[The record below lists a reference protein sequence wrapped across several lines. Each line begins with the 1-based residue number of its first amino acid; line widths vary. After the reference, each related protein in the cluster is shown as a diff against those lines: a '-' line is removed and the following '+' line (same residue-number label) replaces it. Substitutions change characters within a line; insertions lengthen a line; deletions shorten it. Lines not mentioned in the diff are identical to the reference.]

1 MNGVCNIRARNF
13 TVLSAALLVVSLIVQ
28 GGALAAAEKAA
39 AGKATPAARARAQL
53 QWLAQ
58 FADQVKAKGHE
69 AQLPPNLSRELG
81 LNAGAAP
88 TTVQQIATRVGTTVH
103 AFNVLA
109 RARGQR
115 VLFSYDEATQLTE
128 AFRLRADGTLERGV
142 SYRSGDASSAM
153 PPVVAGAGY
162 RRELRFWHEYVYG
175 KGIAP
180 PILTVPLAAP
190 AGASPDL
197 KPAAVPQAEPPPRD
211 ATTHP

>member
-1 MNGVCNIRARNF
+1 MNGACKVAG
-13 TVLSAALLVVSLIVQ
+13 LGAALLVASLIVQ
-28 GGALAAAEKAA
+28 GGALAAS
-39 AGKATPAARARAQL
+39 AGKATSGKAAPAARARAQL
-53 QWLAQ
+53 QWLAL

-69 AQLPPNLSRELG
+69 AQLPPHLSRELG
-81 LNAGAAP
+81 LNTGASP
-88 TTVQQIATRVGTTVH
+88 TIVQQIATRVGTTVH

-142 SYRSGDASSAM
+142 TYRSGDASSAM

-175 KGIAP
+175 KGVAP

-190 AGASPDL
+190 PGASPEL
-197 KPAAVPQAEPPPRD
+197 K
-211 ATTHP
+211 

>member
-1 MNGVCNIRARNF
+1 MNGACKVA
-13 TVLSAALLVVSLIVQ
+13 VLGAALLVASLIVQ
-28 GGALAAAEKAA
+28 GGALAASAGQATSGKAA
-39 AGKATPAARARAQL
+39 PAARARAQL
-53 QWLAQ
+53 QWLAL

-69 AQLPPNLSRELG
+69 AQLPPHLSRELG
-81 LNAGAAP
+81 LNTGASP
-88 TTVQQIATRVGTTVH
+88 TSVQQIATRVGTTVH

-142 SYRSGDASSAM
+142 TYRSGDASSTM
-153 PPVVAGAGY
+153 PRVVAGAGY

-175 KGIAP
+175 KGVAP

-190 AGASPDL
+190 PGASPEL
-197 KPAAVPQAEPPPRD
+197 K
-211 ATTHP
+211 

>member
-1 MNGVCNIRARNF
+1 MNRVRNIGARNF
-13 TVLSAALLVVSLIVQ
+13 TVLSTALLVSGLIVQ

>member
-1 MNGVCNIRARNF
+1 MNRARNF
-13 TVLSAALLVVSLIVQ
+13 AVLGTALLVAGLIVQ
-28 GGALAAAEKAA
+28 GETLAAT
-39 AGKATPAARARAQL
+39 ATKSTAAARARAGV

-58 FADQVKAKGHE
+58 FAEQVKATGHE
-69 AQLPPNLSRELG
+69 AQLPPHLSRELG
-81 LNAGAAP
+81 LNSGASP
-88 TTVQQIATRVGTTVH
+88 TPVQQIATRVGTMVH

-109 RARGQR
+109 HARGQR

-128 AFRLRADGTLERGV
+128 AFRLRTDGRLERGV

-175 KGIAP
+175 KGVAP

-190 AGASPDL
+190 PGANPDL
-197 KPAAVPQAEPPPRD
+197 KPTAVPQVEPPPRD
-211 ATTHP
+211 PTTHP

>member
-1 MNGVCNIRARNF
+1 MNAACRLA
-13 TVLSAALLVVSLIVQ
+13 VLGAALLVLSLVVQ
-28 GGALAAAEKAA
+28 DGAPAAT
-39 AGKATPAARARAQL
+39 AGKVTPASRARAEL

-81 LNAGAAP
+81 LNTGAAP
-88 TTVQQIATRVGTTVH
+88 TIVQQIATRVGTTVH
-103 AFNVLA
+103 AFNVPA

-142 SYRSGDASSAM
+142 TYRSGDASSAM

-175 KGIAP
+175 KGFAP

-190 AGASPDL
+190 PGASPELNPEL
-197 KPAAVPQAEPPPRD
+197 K
-211 ATTHP
+211 

>member
-1 MNGVCNIRARNF
+1 MNGACRLA
-13 TVLSAALLVVSLIVQ
+13 VLSAALLVASLLVQ
-28 GGALAAAEKAA
+28 DGVLAAT
-39 AGKATPAARARAQL
+39 AGKATAGNAAPAGRARAQL

-58 FADQVKAKGHE
+58 FADQVRAKGHQ

-81 LNAGAAP
+81 LNSGASP
-88 TTVQQIATRVGTTVH
+88 TIVQQIATRVGTTVH

-109 RARGQR
+109 AARGQR

-128 AFRLRADGTLERGV
+128 AFRLRPDGTLERGV
-142 SYRSGDASSAM
+142 SYRSGDASSIM

-175 KGIAP
+175 KGFAP

-190 AGASPDL
+190 PGASPELNPEL
-197 KPAAVPQAEPPPRD
+197 K
-211 ATTHP
+211 

>member
-1 MNGVCNIRARNF
+1 MNGACKVA
-13 TVLSAALLVVSLIVQ
+13 VLSAALLVVSLIVQ

-53 QWLAQ
+53 QWLAL

-69 AQLPPNLSRELG
+69 AQLPPHLSRELG
-81 LNAGAAP
+81 LNTGASP
-88 TTVQQIATRVGTTVH
+88 TIVQQIATRVGTTVH

-142 SYRSGDASSAM
+142 TYRSGDAVSDSDSAVHPTYQSGDASSAM

-175 KGIAP
+175 KGVAP

-190 AGASPDL
+190 AGASPEL
-197 KPAAVPQAEPPPRD
+197 K
-211 ATTHP
+211 